1 MVDAA
6 SGAESAAGQAP
17 DAATAQTANRCGID
31 SVEISRIE
39 RLLVETPAEALSQI
53 FSAQELADSG
63 AGPGRGASLAA
74 RFAAKEACVKLFPRE
89 LALGQ
94 IEPADFSVA
103 RDAYGAPQIV
113 CGVKAQALLDRHRVR
128 TIAVSLTHD
137 RSSASAVV
145 LAIPAY
151 AEVPLAGK
159 VLYHLLP
166 LRKAVILDNLRRVFG
181 AAAPPVEIERLAQAH
196 YAHLWRLF
204 GEFLRFR
211 WLSAARRAASVRL
224 ENVETLADALDR
236 GKGVLILTGH
246 FGNFEVATIAGLSNF
261 PAMHGRIHF
270 VRRAIKPR
278 WLDLLVTR
286 RFRRAGFG
294 VMSKRGSLDAILERL
309 AAGDIV
315 VFPFDQHASPPDGI
329 ESEFFGHRAW
339 TFKSLAIIAL
349 ATGAP
354 VVPAASW
361 READGRHVLRFEDPV
376 PPVEHDKV
384 SEEIRRNTRAY
395 NAVLERLILRHPEQW
410 FWVHRRWKNVISPK

>member
-1 MVDAA
+1 MADAA
-6 SGAESAAGQAP
+6 DAESAAGEAPGAAVAP
-17 DAATAQTANRCGID
+17 DASRCGID

-39 RLLVETPAEALSQI
+39 RLLSETPAEALSKI
-53 FSAQELADSG
+53 YSAQELADSG
-63 AGPGRGASLAA
+63 SGPGRAASLAA

-94 IEPADFSVA
+94 IDPAEFSVA
-103 RDAYGAPQIV
+103 RDAYGAAQIV
-113 CGVKAQALLDRHRVR
+113 CGAKAQALLDRYRIR

-159 VLYHLLP
+159 VLYHFLP
-166 LRKAVILDNLRRVFG
+166 LRRTVIMDNLRRVFG
-181 AAAPPVEIERLAQAH
+181 AAVPATEIERLAQAH
-196 YAHLWRLF
+196 YGHLWRLF

-211 WLSAARRAASVRL
+211 WMSAARRAAWVQVQG
-224 ENVETLADALDR
+224 VETLASALDR

-246 FGNFEVATIAGLSNF
+246 FGSFEVATIAGLSSF
-261 PAMHGRIHF
+261 PQMHGRIHF
-270 VRRAIKPR
+270 VRRAIKPQ
-278 WLDLLVTR
+278 WLDALVTR

-294 VMSKRGSLDAILERL
+294 VMAKRGSL
-309 AAGDIV
+309 
-315 VFPFDQHASPPDGI
+315 FDQHAGPPDGI

-354 VVPAASW
+354 VLPAASW
-361 READGRHVLRFEDPV
+361 REPDGSHVLRFDDPV
-376 PPVEHDKV
+376 PPVVNDNV
-384 SEEIRRNTRAY
+384 SEEIRLNTRVY

-410 FWVHRRWKNVISPK
+410 FWVHRRWKTIVSRK

>member
-1 MVDAA
+1 MADGADAK
-6 SGAESAAGQAP
+6 SAATGAP
-17 DAATAQTANRCGID
+17 GGAAVETATRCGID

-39 RLLVETPAEALSQI
+39 RLLLQTPAEELAKI

-63 AGPGRGASLAA
+63 DGPGRAASLAA

-94 IEPADFSVA
+94 IEPAEFSIV
-103 RDAYGAPQIV
+103 RDAYGDPQIV
-113 CGVKAQALLDRHRVR
+113 CGAKAQALLDRHRIR

-137 RSSASAVV
+137 RRSASAVV
-145 LAIPAY
+145 LAIPAH
-151 AEVPLAGK
+151 ADVPLAGK
-159 VLYHLLP
+159 VLYHVLP
-166 LRKAVILDNLRRVFG
+166 LRRAVVMENLRRVFG
-181 AAAPPVEIERLAQAH
+181 AAAPATEIERLAQAH

-211 WLSAARRAASVRL
+211 WLSAARRAASVQVQ
-224 ENVETLADALDR
+224 NVETLASALDR

-246 FGNFEVATIAGLSNF
+246 FGNFEVSTIAGLGNF
-261 PAMHGRIHF
+261 PEMHGRIHF

-278 WLDLLVTR
+278 WLDALVTR

-294 VMSKRGSLDAILERL
+294 VMAKRGSLDAILERL

-329 ESEFFGHRAW
+329 ESEFFGHPAW

-354 VVPAASW
+354 VVPVAAW
-361 READGRHVLRFEDPV
+361 RDPEGRHVLRFEDPV
-376 PPVEHDKV
+376 PPIENENVG
-384 SEEIRRNTRAY
+384 EEIRRTTRAY
-395 NAVLERLILRHPEQW
+395 NAVLEALVLKHPEQW
-410 FWVHRRWKNVISPK
+410 FWVHRRWKSVASRH